1 MNYLLSPSLVVVGGG
16 ASGRGGKVLGHDMN
30 EVGEVVF

>member
-1 MNYLLSPSLVVVGGG
+1 MNYLLSPSLAVGGG

-30 EVGEVVF
+30 EVGAD